1 MVGSLNVRRYL
12 SVDPSPLPRS
22 RQASGGEGDLQLKP
36 QSGVQGLCSE
46 VTSRLGWE
54 EGLLGSREQ
63 WGPSADRMGFRLGR
77 KGGWG
82 SEAP

>member
-1 MVGSLNVRRYL
+1 M
-12 SVDPSPLPRS
+12 
-22 RQASGGEGDLQLKP
+22 
-36 QSGVQGLCSE
+36 CSE
-46 VTSRLGWE
+46 VTSRLSWE

-82 SEAP
+82 PEAP